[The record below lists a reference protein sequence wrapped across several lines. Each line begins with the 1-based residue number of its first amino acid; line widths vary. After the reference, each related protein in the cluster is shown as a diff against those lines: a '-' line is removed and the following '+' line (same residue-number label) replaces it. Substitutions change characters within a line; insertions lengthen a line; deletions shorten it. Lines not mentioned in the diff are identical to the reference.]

1 VTLDSFLI
9 AYGSALIL
17 PLSVVEGPAVA
28 AAAGLLSSQG
38 YVGWPLA
45 MALLVCGDLVG
56 DLIYYWVGRSGVTPL
71 SAVSRRLR
79 LDEAFSP
86 GFQSDLKQH
95 STKMLLVGKWTHA
108 IGCVVL
114 VASGML
120 HLPLPHF
127 LFVNLLA
134 TVPKSGALFAFGYFA
149 GKHIGFFERHA
160 VLGSALLGIAG
171 VSAVALILRQAQLLR
186 ARP

>member
-1 VTLDSFLI
+1 MTLDSFLI

-17 PLSVVEGPAVA
+17 PLSVVEGPAVSA
-28 AAAGLLSSQG
+28 ATGLLSSQG

-45 MALLVCGDLVG
+45 MTLLVCGDLIG
-56 DLIYYWVGRSGVTPL
+56 DLIYYWIGRSGLTPL
-71 SAVSRRLR
+71 SAISRRLG
-79 LDEAFSP
+79 LSEAFSP
-86 GFQSDLKQH
+86 EFQRDLKQH
-95 STKMLLVGKWTHA
+95 STKMLFVGKWTHA

-120 HLPLPHF
+120 RLKLSHF

-134 TVPKSGALFAFGYFA
+134 TVPKSGALFAFGYYA
-149 GKHIGFFERHA
+149 GNNIGFFERHA
-160 VLGSALLGIAG
+160 VLGSLLLGIAG
-171 VSAVALILRQAQLLR
+171 VACVALILRQARVIR

>member
-1 VTLDSFLI
+1 MTLDSFLI
-9 AYGSALIL
+9 AYGRALIL
-17 PLSVVEGPAVA
+17 PLSVVEGPAVSA
-28 AAAGLLSSQG
+28 ATGFLSSQG

-45 MALLVCGDLVG
+45 MLLLVCGDLIG
-56 DLIYYWVGRSGVTPL
+56 DLIYYWIGRSGVTPL
-71 SAVSRRLR
+71 SGISRRLG
-79 LDEAFSP
+79 LKQAFSP
-86 GFQSDLKQH
+86 EFQQDLRQH

-120 HLPLPHF
+120 RLPLPGF

-134 TVPKSGALFAFGYFA
+134 TLPKSGALFAFGYFA
-149 GKHIGFFERHA
+149 GNHIGFFERHA

-171 VSAVALILRQAQLLR
+171 VACVARILRQARLVR

>member
-1 VTLDSFLI
+1 MTLDGFLI
-9 AYGSALIL
+9 AYGAVLIL
-17 PLSVVEGPAVA
+17 PLSVVEGPAVSA
-28 AAAGLLSSQG
+28 VTGLLASQG
-38 YVGWPLA
+38 YVGCTLA
-45 MALLVCGDLVG
+45 MVLLVCGDLIG
-56 DLIYYWVGRSGVTPL
+56 DLIYYWIGRSGVTPL
-71 SAVSRRLR
+71 SGLSRRLG
-79 LDEAFSP
+79 LGEAFSP
-86 GFQSDLKQH
+86 EFQRDLKQH

-120 HLPLPHF
+120 RLPIPHF

-149 GKHIGFFERHA
+149 GNHIGLFERHA

-171 VSAVALILRQAQLLR
+171 VSAVALILRRAQLLR
-186 ARP
+186 ARL

>member
-1 VTLDSFLI
+1 MTPDSFLI

-17 PLSVVEGPAVA
+17 PLSVVEGPAVSA
-28 AAAGLLSSQG
+28 ATGFLSSQG
-38 YVGWPLA
+38 YVGWKLA
-45 MALLVCGDLVG
+45 MFLLVCGDLIG
-56 DLIYYWVGRSGVTPL
+56 DLIYYWIGRSGVTPL
-71 SAVSRRLR
+71 SGISRRLG
-79 LDEAFSP
+79 LKQAFSP
-86 GFQSDLKQH
+86 EFQHDLRQH

-120 HLPLPHF
+120 RLPLPHF
-127 LFVNLLA
+127 LLVNLLA

-149 GKHIGFFERHA
+149 GNHTGFFERHA

-171 VSAVALILRQAQLLR
+171 VACVALILRHARLVR